1 MPTIDSS
8 VGPTSWVDAK
18 WVLTSPAAR
27 SSGCTITN
35 GTWASSG
42 CSCEGTLPV

>member
-1 MPTIDSS
+1 MPTMESS

-18 WVLTSPAAR
+18 WVCVFPAAL

-42 CSCEGTLPV
+42 CSWEGTLPV